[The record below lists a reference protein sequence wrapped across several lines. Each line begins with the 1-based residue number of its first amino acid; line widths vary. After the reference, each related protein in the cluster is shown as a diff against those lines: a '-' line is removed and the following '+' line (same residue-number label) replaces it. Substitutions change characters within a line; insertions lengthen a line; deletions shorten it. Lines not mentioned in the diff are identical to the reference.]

1 MLEGP
6 QSCRRPSSFFLL
18 YFFSESDPVRAS
30 GRYLIPVTLTAA
42 RRAKAIP
49 SFCSFRS
56 LARSREVER
65 VQEKKGRE
73 GRRRLSVQLCRARVR
88 ACVQPPP
95 HATFVD
101 LRTHCELAFQFSV
114 SLFFTFLPSVR
125 PDSGENFN
133 INTAVAAAQAEKEEA
148 QLFLGDERRRLS
160 HLVQFAHASGG
171 DNSWQWLRKI
181 TTLRSSPP
189 FTSFSLTCPC

>member
-1 MLEGP
+1 M
-6 QSCRRPSSFFLL
+6 
-18 YFFSESDPVRAS
+18 
-30 GRYLIPVTLTAA
+30 
-42 RRAKAIP
+42 
-49 SFCSFRS
+49 
-56 LARSREVER
+56 
-65 VQEKKGRE
+65 QEKKGRE

-88 ACVQPPP
+88 ACVQLPP

-114 SLFFTFLPSVR
+114 SLFFTFLPCVR

-133 INTAVAAAQAEKEEA
+133 INTAVAAQAEEEA

-171 DNSWQWLRKI
+171 DNSWQ
-181 TTLRSSPP
+181 
-189 FTSFSLTCPC
+189 

>member
-1 MLEGP
+1 M
-6 QSCRRPSSFFLL
+6 
-18 YFFSESDPVRAS
+18 
-30 GRYLIPVTLTAA
+30 
-42 RRAKAIP
+42 
-49 SFCSFRS
+49 
-56 LARSREVER
+56 
-65 VQEKKGRE
+65 QEKGEGEGRE
-73 GRRRLSVQLCRARVR
+73 EEAVQLCRARVR
-88 ACVQPPP
+88 ACVQLPP

-133 INTAVAAAQAEKEEA
+133 INTAAVAVAAAQAVAEEEA

-160 HLVQFAHASGG
+160 HLVQFAHADGAG

-181 TTLRSSPP
+181 TTRRSSPP